1 MWLADRWKDYEVIDC
16 SCGEK
21 LERWSKYIL
30 LRPDPQVIWD
40 TPKTN
45 KNWKKLNTHHCKN
58 CFNPQTWS
66 FDYGEPFT
74 KEVEDKILKELEPS
88 YIDGLSL
95 LGGEPFEPSNQRALV
110 PFLKRVR
117 EKYSDKTI
125 WCYSGYLFDK
135 ELLSD
140 SRARCECTDEMLS
153 MIDVLVDGEFV
164 EALPSPFSDCL
175 PAFSLDGKYPI
186 QGSATPAVPRPPGG
200 GSPA

>member
-1 MWLADRWKDYEVIDC
+1 MVKYGENKPRDIANGEGVSVILFVSGC
-16 SCGEK
+16 PH
-21 LERWSKYIL
+21 Y
-30 LRPDPQVIWD
+30 
-40 TPKTN
+40 
-45 KNWKKLNTHHCKN
+45 CKN
-58 CFNPQTWS
+58 CFNSPKWI
-66 FDYGEPFT
+66 FGYGKPFT

-164 EALPSPFSDCL
+164 EALHDISL
-175 PAFSLDGKYPI
+175 AFRGSSNQRIIDVKASLKENKIIPHKLMKRG
-186 QGSATPAVPRPPGG
+186 V
-200 GSPA
+200 